1 MNVNDFNVK
10 SKSSKNHL
18 DIIKNMSINQ
28 SDLSIHM
35 SPKEDIQPS
44 SSINS
49 IKNRNFNYNN
59 FSYPNNI
66 QNMLNVS
73 SNSNYS
79 SEDQNNFS
87 DEEGKIINN
96 ENLSDSNNN
105 SDINNNNYDI
115 SNNYQNFGIND
126 EQDKLILIKKQ
137 NDKIDEL
144 FNLLESRDKEIYS
157 LQNENNSLY
166 KYKNDCKILEQN
178 NFDKINIIKKYEQ
191 SLQIGNQEI
200 KNVNDEL
207 LKYKNISNDLN
218 NNLNSLNKEYENLM
232 IINQQL
238 TKKINMLEKQN
249 KLSNDENNKSL
260 NKINILEEK
269 NNIMKNENKN
279 MEAELKKLMNINK
292 NLEGKLKENEYI
304 IMQLKNENPKLIKE
318 LKEIKEK
325 NILNE
330 QKINYYKE
338 TNNNIMNEMKENNQK
353 EINLKSYVAEII
365 EYFSKQILNLLNK
378 SEFYMQNINNENNI
392 NENDNVFNN
401 YNIELNLKANYS
413 NILKEIP
420 TLSKFE
426 LLFNEM
432 KKFIDLFLGNYSKLK
447 ISYDNKITSF
457 NNTLNNMNNNI
468 LELNSKLVYQKEEN
482 NLLLNKSR
490 NKMYEINKNI
500 SDLNNNNNK
509 ISIKFKM
516 LKDFIYG
523 FYNNIVT
530 NYNDISSKVYSK
542 GKMLLS
548 KKEPKIYNDNSST
561 DFDNENNIKEIIIE
575 SERIFNNL
583 IEYTNYLGE
592 ELNKLSIIEKNNFL
606 LKNEKMELVKN
617 INKLKNELNM
627 IKVDNQNQ
635 ANNLRIKYDLNLKE
649 KIQNLENKNNEMI
662 KLMNEQMK
670 KKEDEI
676 INVNKNYN
684 LLYNQYKLLIKNN
697 SLPEN

>member
-10 SKSSKNHL
+10 SKSSKNNL

-35 SPKEDIQPS
+35 SQKEDIQPS

-59 FSYPNNI
+59 FSPNNI
-66 QNMLNVS
+66 QNIFNVS

-79 SEDQNNFS
+79 SDDQNNFS

-115 SNNYQNFGIND
+115 SNNYQNFEIND

-200 KNVNDEL
+200 KNINDEL

-249 KLSNDENNKSL
+249 KFSNDENNKSF
-260 NKINILEEK
+260 NKIKILEEK
-269 NNIMKNENKN
+269 NNIMKNGNKN

-325 NILNE
+325 NISNE
-330 QKINYYKE
+330 QKIKYYKE
-338 TNNNIMNEMKENNQK
+338 TNNNIMNEIKENNQK
-353 EINLKSYVAEII
+353 EINLKSYVAEIL

-426 LLFNEM
+426 FLFNEM
-432 KKFIDLFLGNYSKLK
+432 KKFIDLFLGNYTKLK

-490 NKMYEINKNI
+490 NKMNEINRNI

-530 NYNDISSKVYSK
+530 SYNDISSKVYSK
-542 GKMLLS
+542 GKILLS
-548 KKEPKIYNDNSST
+548 KKEQKIYNDNSST

-583 IEYTNYLGE
+583 FEYTNYLGE
-592 ELNKLSIIEKNNFL
+592 ELNKLSIIEKNNFV
-606 LKNEKMELVKN
+606 LKNEKMELVKS
-617 INKLKNELNM
+617 INKLNNELNM
-627 IKVDNQNQ
+627 IKTDNQNQ
-635 ANNLRIKYDLNLKE
+635 ANNLRIKYDLSLKE

-670 KKEDEI
+670 KKEEEI

>member
-35 SPKEDIQPS
+35 SQKEDIQPS

-279 MEAELKKLMNINK
+279 MEAELKKIMNINK
-292 NLEGKLKENEYI
+292 NLEGKLKENEFL

-338 TNNNIMNEMKENNQK
+338 TNNNIMNEIKENNQK

-378 SEFYMQNINNENNI
+378 SEFYMQKINNENNI

-401 YNIELNLKANYS
+401 YNFELNLKANYS

-542 GKMLLS
+542 GKILLS